1 MIGEK
6 IVKIMEEIEPIV
18 KTEPD
23 ENGNYK
29 TPKVEKIIEMIRPLL
44 VKNKV
49 AIIPAKVK
57 DLTPHGNK
65 VYLTMIYQFID
76 LEDEA
81 KDCIEVEIPGSGY
94 DEKSG
99 RAVFSALTGAYRYAI
114 QETLAIPIVDE
125 IKSDTSSDENNEQ
138 NIDSKEENTENKTY
152 QEELNENNN
161 ISNIDSI
168 STENLDKLFS
178 FEKV

>member
-57 DLTPHGNK
+57 DLTSHGNK

-76 LEDEA
+76 LEDKE

-138 NIDSKEENTENKTY
+138 SIDSKEENTENKT
-152 QEELNENNN
+152 
-161 ISNIDSI
+161 
-168 STENLDKLFS
+168 
-178 FEKV
+178 

>member
-18 KTEPD
+18 KTELD

-49 AIIPAKVK
+49 AIIPVKVK